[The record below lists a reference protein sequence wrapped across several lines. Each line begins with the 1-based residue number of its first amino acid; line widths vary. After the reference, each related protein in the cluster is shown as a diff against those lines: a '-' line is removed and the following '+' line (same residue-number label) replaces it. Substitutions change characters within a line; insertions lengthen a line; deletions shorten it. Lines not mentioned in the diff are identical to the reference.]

1 MPCEECLLCDY
12 ELSGLSFP
20 MQVLGVP
27 MLEQAI
33 GEVGKVAQSKM
44 HSPQAVATLQ
54 VGSVPQ
60 RLAVLTLL

>member
-1 MPCEECLLCDY
+1 
-12 ELSGLSFP
+12 
-20 MQVLGVP
+20 MQVLGVL